1 MMETYNK
8 NAEPIDDRLEICS
21 LKRIGFLVFDIFKNI
36 PDNYYKKDGQIFNT
50 PLELSEINFILFN
63 GNLKGVFYDKD
74 PHQVFIGQDIPGGGV
89 ENITEVHR
97 GDCFVFNPPFIL
109 TMQRK
114 LIDEFFI
121 DILPRLKAMGF
132 LDANVRNPGIS
143 TAGIARTLQFG
154 NALPSLLYKYK
165 DKTNTFVLKNRI
177 SKKKFHPLF
186 KIRGFRNIVKRFC
199 LTFV

>member
-21 LKRIGFLVFDIFKNI
+21 LRRSEFLIFDIFKNI
-36 PDNYYKKDGQIFNT
+36 PDNYYKKDGQMFNT

-74 PHQVFIGQDIPGGGV
+74 PRQVFIGQDIPGGGV

-114 LIDEFFI
+114 LIDEFFSKEI
-121 DILPRLKAMGF
+121 S
-132 LDANVRNPGIS
+132 LDFCIS
-143 TAGIARTLQFG
+143 
-154 NALPSLLYKYK
+154 
-165 DKTNTFVLKNRI
+165 
-177 SKKKFHPLF
+177 
-186 KIRGFRNIVKRFC
+186 
-199 LTFV
+199 